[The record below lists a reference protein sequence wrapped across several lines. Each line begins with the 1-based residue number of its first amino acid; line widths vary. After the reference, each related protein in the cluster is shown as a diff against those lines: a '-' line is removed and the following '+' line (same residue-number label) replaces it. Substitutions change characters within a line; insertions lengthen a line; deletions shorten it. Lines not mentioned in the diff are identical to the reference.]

1 MVPDNRFHDERPELK
16 MSQQDD
22 PTLTTRVS
30 RPDSAEEELKAA
42 ETTSA
47 EAPAASGGIVQQM
60 WRRIK
65 EERNRP
71 KRVETNTRGQN
82 NMDRSKAFLVLATA
96 VVLCGFAFLALFSTS
111 SAEKR
116 AQDRRTKP
124 SLGRPDSAAQQLGRP
139 GSTIPLLSADQGAGD
154 QNSEQLSPDD
164 ILATS
169 RRAQTGNQQQPEQ
182 QQPAKEYA
190 LNQVPPLNDQ
200 ALEAYRR
207 QNNYVYTPPPPPPPT
222 TPVVATVSQPVNESE
237 GLKKSSLVF
246 VRNTTSE
253 TLTNASQSTAQPAF
267 IERKRVSTLLPTGSR
282 LVARL
287 QTAVSSAVKT
297 PVVAAIEYNYER
309 DGEIVIPAG
318 TKAIGQLAQANQNGQ
333 VGLRFTTLEM
343 PDGSTDSIEGSGVSL
358 DYGPLK
364 GTVNGRNGV
373 KRALVRS
380 MTGIGSMAAYL
391 VGGGGYGGLTGPI
404 NQSVLLRERIASNVG
419 LAGEQELMA
428 MGYSQ
433 NVVVTLPGNTRF
445 YIVLQE
451 AATTPNRPDLGPNMT
466 PGARTSVAGA
476 DTQALPTAA
485 ELRELLALKNELNR
499 MYREVAATR
508 TSEPLEPQQ

>member
-1 MVPDNRFHDERPELK
+1 MPDSQIRDERPERELDE
-16 MSQQDD
+16 QDD
-22 PTLTTRVS
+22 PTLTTRIG
-30 RPDSAEEELKAA
+30 RPDGAAEESKPPETHTAKPPVAA
-42 ETTSA
+42 
-47 EAPAASGGIVQQM
+47 GGIVQQI

-71 KRVETNTRGQN
+71 KRVEINTRGQN
-82 NMDRSKAFLVLATA
+82 NMDRSKAFLVLGTA

-111 SAEKR
+111 GAEKR
-116 AQDRRTKP
+116 AQERRTKP
-124 SLGRPDSAAQQLGRP
+124 SLGRPESAAQQASRP
-139 GSTIPLLSADQGAGD
+139 GSTIPLLNADQGAGD

-169 RRAQTGNQQQPEQ
+169 RRTQMGNQQPPIKTPDEH
-182 QQPAKEYA
+182 A
-190 LNQVPPLNDQ
+190 LNQVPPVNDPV
-200 ALEAYRR
+200 LEAYRQR
-207 QNNYVYTPPPPPPPT
+207 NNYSYTPPPPPAPT
-222 TPVVATVSQPVNESE
+222 APVALPASQPSNESE

-253 TLTNASQSTAQPAF
+253 IATNVRQSTAQPAY
-267 IERKRVSTLLPTGSR
+267 IGRKGVSMLLPTGTR

-287 QTAVSSAVKT
+287 QNTVSSAVKT
-297 PVVAAIEYNYER
+297 PVVAVIEYNYEQG
-309 DGEIVIPAG
+309 GEILIPAG
-318 TKAIGQLAQANQNGQ
+318 TKAIGQLAQASQNGQ
-333 VGLRFTTLEM
+333 VGLRFTALEM
-343 PDGSTDSIEGSGVSL
+343 PDGSTESIEGGGVGL

-364 GTVNGRNGV
+364 GIVNGRNGV

-433 NVVVTLPGNTRF
+433 NVVVTLAGNTRF

-451 AATTPNRPDLGPNMT
+451 AATTPNRTDLAQNAAA
-466 PGARTSVAGA
+466 GARTNLIGA
-476 DTQALPTAA
+476 DQALPTAA
-485 ELRELLALKNELNR
+485 ELRELVALKEELNR

-508 TSEPLEPQQ
+508 AQEAPPPQK

>member
-1 MVPDNRFHDERPELK
+1 MTPDDRTHDEKLERE
-16 MSQQDD
+16 MSEQDD

-30 RPDSAEEELKAA
+30 RTGSTEEESKPA
-42 ETTSA
+42 ETIPA
-47 EAPAASGGIVQQM
+47 EAPAASTGIVQQI

-65 EERNRP
+65 EERSRP
-71 KRVETNTRGQN
+71 KRVEINTRGQN

-111 SAEKR
+111 SSEKR

-124 SLGRPDSAAQQLGRP
+124 SLGRPENATTQQAGPP
-139 GSTIPLLSADQGAGD
+139 GSTIPLLSADQGTGD
-154 QNSEQLSPDD
+154 QSAEQLSPDD

-169 RRAQTGNQQQPEQ
+169 RRGNQQP
-182 QQPAKEYA
+182 PARTPNEYA
-190 LNQVPPLNDQ
+190 LNQVPPVNDP

-207 QNNYVYTPPPPPPPT
+207 QNNYAYTPPPPPPAT
-222 TPVVATVSQPVNESE
+222 TAIAPVPQPMNESE

-246 VRNTTSE
+246 VRNTTSA
-253 TLTNASQSTAQPAF
+253 TVMNASPATARPV
-267 IERKRVSTLLPTGSR
+267 IERKGVSTLLPTGSR

-297 PVVAAIEYNYER
+297 PAIAVIEYNYER
-309 DGEIVIPAG
+309 NGEIVIPAG

-333 VGLRFTTLEM
+333 VGLRFTALEM
-343 PDGSTDSIEGSGVSL
+343 PDGSSESIEGSGVSL
-358 DYGPLK
+358 DHGPLK
-364 GTVNGRNGV
+364 GIVNGRNGV

-380 MTGIGSMAAYL
+380 ITGVGTMAAYL
-391 VGGGGYGGLTGPI
+391 VGGRGYGGLTGPI
-404 NQSVLLRERIASNVG
+404 DQSVLLRERIASNIG

-428 MGYSQ
+428 LAYTQ
-433 NVVVTLPGNTRF
+433 NVVVMLPGNTRF

-451 AATTPNRPDLGPNMT
+451 PVTAPNRPDLT
-466 PGARTSVAGA
+466 PTGAAGSRSGIASVEG
-476 DTQALPTAA
+476 QALPTAA
-485 ELRELLALKNELNR
+485 ELRELMALKNELTR

-508 TSEPLEPQQ
+508 AAEPPASQQ

>member
-1 MVPDNRFHDERPELK
+1 MTPDDRTHDEKLERE
-16 MSQQDD
+16 MGEQDD

-30 RPDSAEEELKAA
+30 RTDSTGEESRPVETSPA
-42 ETTSA
+42 ETPT
-47 EAPAASGGIVQQM
+47 ASTGIVQQI

-65 EERNRP
+65 EERSRP
-71 KRVETNTRGQN
+71 KRVEINTRGQN

-111 SAEKR
+111 SSEKR

-124 SLGRPDSAAQQLGRP
+124 SLGRPDNATSQQAGPP
-139 GSTIPLLSADQGAGD
+139 GSTIPLLSADQGTGD
-154 QNSEQLSPDD
+154 QNAEQLSPDD

-169 RRAQTGNQQQPEQ
+169 RRGNQP
-182 QQPAKEYA
+182 PAKAPNEYA
-190 LNQVPPLNDQ
+190 LNQVAPVNDP
-200 ALEAYRR
+200 ALEVYRR
-207 QNNYVYTPPPPPPPT
+207 QNNYAYNPPPPPPAT
-222 TPVVATVSQPVNESE
+222 TAIAPVPQPMNESE

-246 VRNTTSE
+246 VRNTTSA
-253 TLTNASQSTAQPAF
+253 TGIGASQATAQPV
-267 IERKRVSTLLPTGSR
+267 IERKGVSTLMPTGSR

-297 PVVAAIEYNYER
+297 PAIAVIEYNYER
-309 DGEIVIPAG
+309 NGEIVIPAG

-333 VGLRFTTLEM
+333 VGLRFTALEM
-343 PDGSTDSIEGSGVSL
+343 PDGSTESIEGSGVSL

-364 GTVNGRNGV
+364 GVVNGRNGM

-380 MTGIGSMAAYL
+380 ITGVGTMAAYL
-391 VGGGGYGGLTGPI
+391 VGGRGYGGLTGPI
-404 NQSVLLRERIASNVG
+404 DQSVLLRERIASNVG

-428 MGYSQ
+428 LAYTQ
-433 NVVVTLPGNTRF
+433 NVVVMLPGNTRF

-451 AATTPNRPDLGPNMT
+451 PVTAPNRPDLT
-466 PGARTSVAGA
+466 PAAAGARSNIASIEG
-476 DTQALPTAA
+476 QALPTAA
-485 ELRELLALKNELNR
+485 ELRELMALKNELAR

-508 TSEPLEPQQ
+508 AAEPPAPQQ

>member
-1 MVPDNRFHDERPELK
+1 MTPDDRIRDEKVERE
-16 MSQQDD
+16 MSEQDD
-22 PTLTTRVS
+22 LTPTTRVS
-30 RPDSAEEELKAA
+30 RTGSTEEESKPVETSPA
-42 ETTSA
+42 ES
-47 EAPAASGGIVQQM
+47 PAASSGIVQQI

-65 EERNRP
+65 EERSRP
-71 KRVETNTRGQN
+71 KRVEINTRGQN

-111 SAEKR
+111 SSEKR

-124 SLGRPDSAAQQLGRP
+124 SLGRPESATTQQAGPP
-139 GSTIPLLSADQGAGD
+139 GSTIPLLSADQGTGD
-154 QNSEQLSPDD
+154 QNGEQLSPDD

-169 RRAQTGNQQQPEQ
+169 RRAQMGNQQQP
-182 QQPAKEYA
+182 AKAPNEYA
-190 LNQVPPLNDQ
+190 LNQVPPVNDP

-207 QNNYVYTPPPPPPPT
+207 QNNYAYTPPPPPPPPT
-222 TPVVATVSQPVNESE
+222 TPVAPVPQQMNESE

-246 VRNTTSE
+246 VRNTTSA
-253 TLTNASQSTAQPAF
+253 TVMNASQATAQPV
-267 IERKRVSTLLPTGSR
+267 IERKGVSTLLPTGSR

-297 PVVAAIEYNYER
+297 PAIAVIEYNYER
-309 DGEIVIPAG
+309 NGEIVIPAG

-333 VGLRFTTLEM
+333 VGLRFTALEM
-343 PDGSTDSIEGSGVSL
+343 PDGSTESIEGSGVSL

-364 GTVNGRNGV
+364 GVVNGRNGM

-380 MTGIGSMAAYL
+380 ITGVGTMAAYL
-391 VGGGGYGGLTGPI
+391 VGGRGYGGLAGPI
-404 NQSVLLRERIASNVG
+404 DQSVLLRERIASNIG

-428 MGYSQ
+428 MAYTQ
-433 NVVVTLPGNTRF
+433 NVVVMLPGNTRF

-451 AATTPNRPDLGPNMT
+451 AATAPNRPDLT
-466 PGARTSVAGA
+466 PAGAAGARSNIANAEG
-476 DTQALPTAA
+476 QALPTAA
-485 ELRELLALKNELNR
+485 ELRELVALKNELTR

-508 TSEPLEPQQ
+508 TAEPPAPQQ